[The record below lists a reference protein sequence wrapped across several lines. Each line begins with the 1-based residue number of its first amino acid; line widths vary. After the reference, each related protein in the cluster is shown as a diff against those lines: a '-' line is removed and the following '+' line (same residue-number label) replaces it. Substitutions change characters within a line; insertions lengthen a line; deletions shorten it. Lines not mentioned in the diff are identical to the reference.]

1 LPSHNDAAPAGIDL
15 GASGKLAVEG
25 GVDVRRYGA
34 HSRDAIGEPIANA
47 LWWSAL
53 EIAVPTTGVTL
64 PSDPDPAFAGV
75 ALTAVGKLAVEACI

>member
-1 LPSHNDAAPAGIDL
+1 MPSHNDAAPAGIDL
-15 GASGKLAVEG
+15 GTSGKLAVEG

-34 HSRDAIGEPIANA
+34 HSRDAIGDLIANA
-47 LWWSAL
+47 MWWSAL